1 MNEIMT
7 TISDGRSQITKW
19 TMMENNNNYYYY
31 YYYYNYNYNHNDDN
45 NNCDDEKILL
55 FDKWRNS
62 LIIELVLIL
71 NKNYLKNIN
80 YKYRN
85 GSIKFKLNSII
96 FILCVNY
103 GLFIDF

>member
-1 MNEIMT
+1 MT

-19 TMMENNNNYYYY
+19 TMMENNNNNKY
-31 YYYYNYNYNHNDDN
+31 YNYNHNDDN
-45 NNCDDEKILL
+45 DNCDDDDDKILL

-71 NKNYLKNIN
+71 NMNYLKNIN
-80 YKYRN
+80 YKHRN

-103 GLFIDF
+103 GLFIDFKKELSS